1 MVNNV
6 LLLLLLV
13 HWSSSVIGPH
23 HLLHAVVVVPLHAQV
38 AAVTPSSPVAT
49 HITVTVTVR
58 ASLGCGAGSTGIA
71 GRGVRNLLWS
81 QSVGREDV
89 AQLVVLSW
97 GRGRCPRLH
106 KARVVGRL
114 LEWLRGEERWGLVAL
129 LCLVTHTS
137 HSRIRCTKQCRGSRV
152 HWCTCSEGAA

>member
-6 LLLLLLV
+6 RLLLLLV
-13 HWSSSVIGPH
+13 HGSSSIVGTH

-38 AAVTPSSPVAT
+38 ATVTTSSAVAT
-49 HITVTVTVR
+49 HITVTVPVR
-58 ASLGCGAGSTGIA
+58 ATLGRRAGIA
-71 GRGVRNLLWS
+71 GRGVRNLWS

-114 LEWLRGEERWGLVAL
+114 LVEWLKEKRWRVSCTALSRDSLFTLTYTLYETVPGIEGPLVYM
-129 LCLVTHTS
+129 
-137 HSRIRCTKQCRGSRV
+137 
-152 HWCTCSEGAA
+152 